1 LQVVALAVLYR
12 PPFVLGVSY
21 VAWAPERG
29 SHAAKLE
36 SKPDVVFDTF
46 FPHPGNYR
54 IWSQFQRGATIITVP
69 FTIYV
74 PRLK

>member
-1 LQVVALAVLYR
+1 MI
-12 PPFVLGVSY
+12 PEGVDRS
-21 VAWAPERG
+21 
-29 SHAAKLE
+29 KLE

-46 FPHPGNYR
+46 FPRPGNYR

-74 PRLK
+74 TRLK

>member
-1 LQVVALAVLYR
+1 MIDEAL
-12 PPFVLGVSY
+12 STE
-21 VAWAPERG
+21 ER
-29 SHAAKLE
+29 AKLT

-54 IWSQFQRGATIITVP
+54 IWSQFQRRGKVITVP
-69 FTIYV
+69 FTVYV